1 MDPSKILGS
10 RWKLAPIALAS
21 KLWITDLSYGVR
33 IISDALVMMPEVS
46 SVNLGGV
53 ALLAK

>member
-1 MDPSKILGS
+1 MDPSKIPGS
-10 RWKLAPIALAS
+10 RWNLAPIALAS